1 MPKAR
6 ETEKFLVQIRL
17 TAAQR
22 TRIKSLAARQ
32 NMTIQ
37 KAVVE
42 AFEAWAEKLRADRR
56 NPRETG
62 SRIPEQ
68 SATQPLLPALLKQAL
83 KLDWTKCPEVEL
95 LDDGEN
101 HLWML
106 RDSEAPLNVVLRA
119 AADGIPMTEIA
130 DAFELELPRLARVL
144 KFAATAQEADAL
156 N

>member
-6 ETEKFLVQIRL
+6 EREKFLIQIRL

-62 SRIPEQ
+62 SCIPEQ
-68 SATQPLLPALLKQAL
+68 SATQPLSPALLKQAR

-130 DAFELELPRLARVL
+130 EAFELELPRLARVL
-144 KFAATAQEADAL
+144 EFAATAQEADAL